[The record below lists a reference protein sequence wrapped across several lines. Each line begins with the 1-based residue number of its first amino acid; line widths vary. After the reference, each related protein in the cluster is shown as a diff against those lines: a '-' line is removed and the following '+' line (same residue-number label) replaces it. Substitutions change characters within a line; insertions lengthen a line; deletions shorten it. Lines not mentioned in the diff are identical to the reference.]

1 MVWAEGEIPDPRSV
15 SCPIRTIV
23 RLPSRKNPVAAG
35 LFHGLVIEQ
44 FISMTCLHAL
54 FG

>member
-1 MVWAEGEIPDPRSV
+1 MIWAEGEIPDPRSV
-15 SCPIRTIV
+15 FCPIRTIV
-23 RLPSRKNPVAAG
+23 RLSSRKNPVAAE
-35 LFHGLVIEQ
+35 LFQGLVIEQ

>member
-1 MVWAEGEIPDPRSV
+1 MIWAEGEIPDPRSV

-23 RLPSRKNPVAAG
+23 RLSSRKNPDPAG
-35 LFHGLVIEQ
+35 LFHWLVIEQ
-44 FISMTCLHAL
+44 FTSMTCLHAL